1 MSMNIQSYKEQFDKT
16 IEHLKGEMSKLRT
29 GRATPALVE
38 DITVEAY
45 GVKQPLKT
53 LASISISDAKTLNV
67 EPWDKSIIQ
76 AIETAINNSQL
87 GINPVNDGKLLR
99 LPLPELTQDRRV
111 ELIKVL
117 HQKLEAG
124 RISARQIREE
134 IKKEIEQSE
143 KDKEITEDDR
153 YKYIEDLDKAAKDCN
168 DKIKELGEEKEKEIN
183 TVYYIKNTAFVKLA
197 YSAYSAY
204 SA

>member
-183 TVYYIKNTAFVKLA
+183 TV
-197 YSAYSAY
+197 
-204 SA
+204 

>member
-1 MSMNIQSYKEQFDKT
+1 M
-16 IEHLKGEMSKLRT
+16 
-29 GRATPALVE
+29 
-38 DITVEAY
+38 
-45 GVKQPLKT
+45 
-53 LASISISDAKTLNV
+53 
-67 EPWDKSIIQ
+67 
-76 AIETAINNSQL
+76 
-87 GINPVNDGKLLR
+87 
-99 LPLPELTQDRRV
+99 
-111 ELIKVL
+111 L

-183 TVYYIKNTAFVKLA
+183 TV
-197 YSAYSAY
+197 
-204 SA
+204 

>member
-99 LPLPELTQDRRV
+99 LPLP
-111 ELIKVL
+111 
-117 HQKLEAG
+117 
-124 RISARQIREE
+124 
-134 IKKEIEQSE
+134 
-143 KDKEITEDDR
+143 
-153 YKYIEDLDKAAKDCN
+153 
-168 DKIKELGEEKEKEIN
+168 
-183 TVYYIKNTAFVKLA
+183 
-197 YSAYSAY
+197 
-204 SA
+204 